1 MSVTPITKE
10 LNTSTP
16 KPLQQVVPQQ
26 QPASLTVQASVVD
39 STSGNKVS
47 SVNTH
52 SLDAGAEHQQSDR
65 SMNHVLTE
73 YDRQGKVRTKFID
86 SNSDVV
92 YQIPTE
98 MVSKLEDQ
106 MATIETPAR
115 TKG

>member
-10 LNTSTP
+10 LNTSTQ
-16 KPLQQVVPQQ
+16 KPLQPVVPPQ
-26 QPASLTVQASVVD
+26 QPASQTVQASVAD
-39 STSGNKVS
+39 STSGKVS
-47 SVNTH
+47 SVNTQ

-73 YDRQGKVRTKFID
+73 YDRRGKVRTKFID

-98 MVSKLEDQ
+98 MVAKLEDQ
-106 MATIETPAR
+106 MATIETSAR